1 MFAVKKYENIGEV
14 SLCFS
19 YVFLCFT
26 LGGTLVV
33 AGEALRTNG
42 QDTLLW
48 EKSGQQLQP
57 LQGLWNQ

>member
-14 SLCFS
+14 SLCFT
-19 YVFLCFT
+19 LCFT
-26 LGGTLVV
+26 LGGTLGV
-33 AGEALRTNG
+33 AGEVLRTNG

>member
-1 MFAVKKYENIGEV
+1 MKFKKR
-14 SLCFS
+14 FD
-19 YVFLCFT
+19 F
-26 LGGTLVV
+26 V

>member
-14 SLCFS
+14 SLG
-19 YVFLCFT
+19 FT
-26 LGGTLVV
+26 LGGTLGV